1 MKPFRLGPV
10 PKVFIRW
17 NSNKTVYI
25 TTPIFYVNARPH
37 LGHLYSMLLGDTRIR
52 WEKLKPE
59 LKTMFVTGTDEHGLK
74 IQAVAEKE
82 GIEPKALVDRVSQ
95 NFVQM
100 AQAVDIDYDRFIRTT
115 DADHI
120 SAVENFWTVA
130 MEKGLIYKGSHSGW
144 YSVSDEA
151 FYPENQVTDIVDAK
165 TGETKKVSIETRSE
179 VVFQEE
185 ENYFFRLSA
194 FRDRL
199 LEFLELNP
207 SFVIPKQKYNELVA
221 ELKQENLSDLSV
233 SRPSWRLKWG
243 IAVPNDDSQ
252 RIYVWFD
259 ALVNYLTAAGYPN
272 AEKQKL
278 TWPPVH
284 IVGKDIMRFH
294 CIYWPIFLMAAGI
307 ELPKQ
312 VIVHSHWLSGGIK
325 MSKSLG
331 NVVDPLELAEY
342 YDPEPLRMYLM
353 EQSNLGTDCN
363 FSESAFHNHRSKLI
377 NKWANIASRIGG
389 AKFDVEKS
397 VDYYFERKFED
408 IDLVI
413 ARDTVIRQPDQVLV
427 ARNELLASVASLYD
441 DMDASMQESG
451 QMRALQR
458 WWETV
463 ELANV
468 FIQTTQP
475 WAYKAKEGD
484 TEGVAEDKET
494 IKNYIIFLT
503 AEAIRISTICLL
515 PFMPKTGSSLLDR
528 LAVARETRN
537 RNYAKVGTVR
547 YGKGANGRHDPVM
560 RKVDARV

>member
-1 MKPFRLGPV
+1 
-10 PKVFIRW
+10 
-17 NSNKTVYI
+17 
-25 TTPIFYVNARPH
+25 
-37 LGHLYSMLLGDTRIR
+37 MLLGDTRVR
-52 WEKLKPE
+52 WEKLNPQQ
-59 LKTMFVTGTDEHGLK
+59 KTMFLTGTDEHGLK

-82 GIEPKALVDRVSQ
+82 GIEPKQLVDRVSQ
-95 NFVQM
+95 NFVQI
-100 AQAVDIDYDRFIRTT
+100 AKAVDIDYDRFIRTT

-120 SAVENFWTVA
+120 GAVKHFWNVA

-151 FYPENQVTDIVDAK
+151 FYPANQVTDIVDGK
-165 TGETKKVSIETRSE
+165 TGETRKVSIETRSE
-179 VVFQEE
+179 VVLQEE

-194 FRDRL
+194 FRERL
-199 LEFLELNP
+199 IDFLELNP
-207 SFVIPKQKYNELVA
+207 TFVIPKSKYNQLLA
-221 ELKQENLSDLSV
+221 ELKLDTLSDLSV

-243 IAVPNDDSQ
+243 IAVPHDDSQ

-272 AEKQKL
+272 ADLQKL
-278 TWPPVH
+278 TWPAVH

-312 VIVHSHWLSGGIK
+312 VIVHSHWLSEGFK

-353 EQSNLGTDCN
+353 EQSNLSTDCN

-397 VDYYFERKFED
+397 VRDHFAGNFDD
-408 IDLVI
+408 IDRLI
-413 ARDTVIRQPDQVLV
+413 SRATVIGGPDQLLS
-427 ARNELLASVASLYD
+427 ARNELLASIASLYD
-441 DMDASMQESG
+441 DMNADMQEFG
-451 QMRALQR
+451 QMKALQR

-475 WAYKAKEGD
+475 WAYNVKEGEWAD
-484 TEGVAEDKET
+484 IAAERET
-494 IKNYIIFLT
+494 MKNYIIFLT
-503 AEAIRISTICLL
+503 AEAVRISTICVL
-515 PFMPKTGSSLLDR
+515 PFMPQTGSTLLDR
-528 LAVARETRN
+528 LAVAKETRN
-537 RNYAKVGTVR
+537 RNYAKLGTVQ
-547 YGKGANGRHDPVM
+547 YGEGANGKHEPVM
-560 RKVDARV
+560 RKVEARV

>member
-1 MKPFRLGPV
+1 
-10 PKVFIRW
+10 
-17 NSNKTVYI
+17 
-25 TTPIFYVNARPH
+25 
-37 LGHLYSMLLGDTRIR
+37 MLLGDTRVR

-59 LKTMFVTGTDEHGLK
+59 QNTMFLTGTDEHGLK

-82 GIEPKALVDRVSQ
+82 GIEPKQLVDRVSQ

-100 AQAVDIDYDRFIRTT
+100 AKAVDIEYDRFIRTT

-120 SAVENFWTVA
+120 AAVKHFWNIA

-151 FYPENQVTDIVDAK
+151 FYPANQVTDVVDAK
-165 TGETKKVSIETRSE
+165 TGETKKVSIETQSE
-179 VVFQEE
+179 VVYQEE

-207 SFVIPKQKYNELVA
+207 TFVLPKQKHTQLVT
-221 ELKQENLSDLSV
+221 ELKLETLSDLSV

-243 IAVPNDDSQ
+243 IRVPNDDSQ

-272 AEKQKL
+272 VETQKL

-294 CIYWPIFLMAAGI
+294 CIYWPIFLMAAEI

-312 VIVHSHWLSGGIK
+312 VIVHSHWLSEGFK

-363 FSESAFHNHRSKLI
+363 FSESAFFNHRNKLI

-389 AKFDVEKS
+389 AKFDVEGS
-397 VDYYFERKFED
+397 VQDFFDGKFDDIERS
-408 IDLVI
+408 I
-413 ARDTVIRQPDQVLV
+413 ARDTVIGKSGEVLS
-427 ARNELLASVASLYD
+427 ARNELLASIASLHD
-441 DMDASMQESG
+441 DMDSSMQQFG
-451 QMRALQR
+451 QMKALQR

-463 ELANV
+463 ELANI

-475 WAYKAKEGD
+475 WAYKIKDSDSAKAADE
-484 TEGVAEDKET
+484 KT
-494 IKNYIIFLT
+494 IMRNYIIFLT
-503 AEAIRISTICLL
+503 AEAVRVSTICLL
-515 PFMPKTGSSLLDR
+515 PFMPRTGSTLLDR
-528 LAVARETRN
+528 LSVANETRT
-537 RNYAKVGTVR
+537 RNYTKLGAVK
-547 YGKGANGRHDPVM
+547 YGKGANGKHDPVM